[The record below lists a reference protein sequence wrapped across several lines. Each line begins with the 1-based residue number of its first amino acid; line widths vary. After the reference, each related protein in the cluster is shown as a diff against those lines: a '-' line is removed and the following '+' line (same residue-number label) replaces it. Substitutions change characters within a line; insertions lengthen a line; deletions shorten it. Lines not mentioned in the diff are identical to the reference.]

1 MAIVLLAG
9 RIVQHSRFL
18 NLASLEFVNQRET
31 VCVCVCDANVF
42 TPTFTTVAANYNWL
56 RIKIYSVRGDPL
68 TKISSGFIGSCCDIN
83 ARGDHRGV

>member
-31 VCVCVCDANVF
+31 VCVCDANVF
-42 TPTFTTVAANYNWL
+42 TPTFTTVAANYN
-56 RIKIYSVRGDPL
+56 
-68 TKISSGFIGSCCDIN
+68 
-83 ARGDHRGV
+83 